1 MRAVAEAE
9 QRAKDE
15 KLLQNDDEQ
24 DYWCLNCRKD
34 ASLNNKKKT
43 KPAKK
48 KPIVSTGS
56 QITRSRAVSNNM
68 ISPS

>member
-15 KLLQNDDEQ
+15 QLPQVHDEQ

-34 ASLNNKKKT
+34 ESLNNKKKT
-43 KPAKK
+43 
-48 KPIVSTGS
+48 
-56 QITRSRAVSNNM
+56 
-68 ISPS
+68 